1 MGVLDVVKP
10 GVLTGSE
17 AKKLFAYAKE
27 NNFANK
33 KCEELTLSAFR

>member
-17 AKKLFAYAKE
+17 TKKLL
-27 NNFANK
+27 
-33 KCEELTLSAFR
+33 LTLKRIILQYQLLML